1 MDPDTVFS
9 RLLADRQGNP
19 ARIASSPGV
28 FAAFVQQANCLPRID
43 VPATGLIYI
52 GEGADVAER
61 SPFVAAGRTVS
72 TPWRTLGAI
81 LRERLSL
88 TAEAGTGGQA
98 VRHYRFADPGE
109 ERLRE
114 WICRHLLYSAYPI
127 EIGGKAARVE
137 LKKALIL
144 AHEPPLN
151 QQHWDNPQGPKIAA
165 LKRVCSDQAEQ
176 SR

>member
-1 MDPDTVFS
+1 MGPDTVFS
-9 RLLADRQGNP
+9 RLLVVRQGNP

-28 FAAFVQQANCLPRID
+28 FAAFVQQTDCLPRID

-81 LRERLSL
+81 LKERLHL
-88 TAEAGTGGQA
+88 IAVAGTGGQA

-114 WICRHLLYSAYPI
+114 WICSHLLYSVYPMG
-127 EIGGKAARVE
+127 IGGKDARVE
-137 LKKALIL
+137 LKKKLIL

-151 QQHWDNPQGPKIAA
+151 LQHWDNPQGSKITALRQACKDEAA
-165 LKRVCSDQAEQ
+165 Q
-176 SR
+176 SQ

>member
-28 FAAFVQQANCLPRID
+28 FAAFVQQTDCLPRID
-43 VPATGLIYI
+43 VPTTGLIYI
-52 GEGADVAER
+52 GEGADVAGR
-61 SPFVAAGRTVS
+61 SPFVAAGKTVS

-81 LRERLSL
+81 LKERLRL
-88 TAEAGTGGQA
+88 IAVVGTGGQA
-98 VRHYRFADPGE
+98 VRHYQFADSGE

-114 WICRHLLYSAYPI
+114 WICRHLLYSACPI
-127 EIGGKAARVE
+127 EIGGKDARVGLKNE
-137 LKKALIL
+137 LIRAQ
-144 AHEPPLN
+144 EPPLN
-151 QQHWDNPQGPKIAA
+151 LQHWDNPQKPKISA
-165 LKRVCSDQAEQ
+165 LKRVCMDEAEQ